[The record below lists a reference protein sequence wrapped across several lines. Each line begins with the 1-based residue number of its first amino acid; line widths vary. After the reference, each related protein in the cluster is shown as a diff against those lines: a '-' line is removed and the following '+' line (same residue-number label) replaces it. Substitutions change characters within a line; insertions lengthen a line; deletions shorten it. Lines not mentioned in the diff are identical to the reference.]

1 MTMLCTQARNRSL
14 VVSRGVIIP
23 KSKERRCYE
32 AREEMIG
39 TTKDA
44 VKHKAEKKKTRRAEP
59 YARGDRRNPRGDI
72 GVRHTP
78 NPLRAVRTRIV
89 RLREAYKNWALRKLK

>member
-1 MTMLCTQARNRSL
+1 MLCTQARNRSL

-32 AREEMIG
+32 AREDTIG

-44 VKHKAEKKKTRRAEP
+44 VKHIAEKKKSRRAEP
-59 YARGDRRNPRGDI
+59 YARGDEIAGIHARGKGVQDNSFTICAYRN
-72 GVRHTP
+72 
-78 NPLRAVRTRIV
+78 
-89 RLREAYKNWALRKLK
+89 